1 MPSLST
7 FVPLPRGSPLPT
19 HQQWLE
25 PAKCYVMLTCSS
37 PSFLSTFIIKPS
49 PFYWCYV
56 DLPLSQFLFLI
67 LLHGI
72 GSSVQTNMA
81 QEKIHEWKISW
92 NLMINCQAWEQQLLK
107 SLPWGSS
114 RNPTWTRCQFSESTS
129 SKPKNSQRATDP
141 RQKKIVVGQL
151 IQDRD
156 SKDLASRC

>member
-72 GSSVQTNMA
+72 GSSVQTNNPRKHA
-81 QEKIHEWKISW
+81 WLKTCVKSWWSIAKPENNNCSKAFREAVLETQHEPVANSRRAHHPSPRI
-92 NLMINCQAWEQQLLK
+92 LREQLIQV
-107 SLPWGSS
+107 
-114 RNPTWTRCQFSESTS
+114 
-129 SKPKNSQRATDP
+129 
-141 RQKKIVVGQL
+141 KKTVVGQL
-151 IQDRD
+151 IQDRN
-156 SKDLASRC
+156 SKDLAPRC